1 MKMSKTA
8 QGVQKLKDGD
18 LKGALSIFSTFKY
31 DFTRDERRTMRIAY
45 ESLCGHGAFYQ
56 SLGIDASQMIV
67 DAANILSAKYLSI
80 NKLYKVNQKKINAV
94 KIWSNAKK

>member
-8 QGVQKLKDGD
+8 QAVQKLKDGD

-31 DFTRDERRTMRIAY
+31 DFTRDERRIMRIAY

-56 SLGIDASQMIV
+56 SLGIDASQMMA
-67 DAANILSAKYLSI
+67 DAAAILYYKYLNS
-80 NKLYKVNQKKINAV
+80 NKLN
-94 KIWSNAKK
+94 

>member
-31 DFTRDERRTMRIAY
+31 NFTRDERRIMRIAY
-45 ESLCGHGAFYQ
+45 ETLCGHGVFYQ
-56 SLGIDASQMIV
+56 SLGIDAGQMIA
-67 DAANILSAKYLSI
+67 DAASILYNKYL
-80 NKLYKVNQKKINAV
+80 NTNMLYKVKQEK
-94 KIWSNAKK
+94 

>member
-1 MKMSKTA
+1 MKISKTA
-8 QGVQKLKDGD
+8 QAVQKLKDGD

-31 DFTRDERRTMRIAY
+31 DFTRDELRTMRIAY

-67 DAANILSAKYLSI
+67 DAASILYDRYLSI
-80 NKLYKVNQKKINAV
+80 NKLN
-94 KIWSNAKK
+94 

>member
-18 LKGALSIFSTFKY
+18 LKGALSIFSTFMY
-31 DFTRDERRTMRIAY
+31 GFTRDERRTMRIAY

-56 SLGIDASQMIV
+56 SLGIDAGQMIS
-67 DAANILSAKYLSI
+67 DAAAILNTKYLS
-80 NKLYKVNQKKINAV
+80 
-94 KIWSNAKK
+94 SNRLN

>member
-8 QGVQKLKDGD
+8 QAVQKLKDGD

-31 DFTRDERRTMRIAY
+31 DFTRDERRVMRIAY

-56 SLGIDASQMIV
+56 SLGIDASQMIA
-67 DAANILSAKYLSI
+67 DAAAILYDKYLNS
-80 NKLYKVNQKKINAV
+80 NKLN
-94 KIWSNAKK
+94 

>member
-8 QGVQKLKDGD
+8 QAVQKLKDGD

-31 DFTRDERRTMRIAY
+31 DFTRDERRTIQIAY
-45 ESLCGHGAFYQ
+45 ESLCGHGAFYH

-67 DAANILSAKYLSI
+67 NATVLLNSKYLNT
-80 NKLYKVNQKKINAV
+80 NKLN
-94 KIWSNAKK
+94 

>member
-8 QGVQKLKDGD
+8 QAVQKLKDGD

-31 DFTRDERRTMRIAY
+31 DFTRDERRIMRIAY

-56 SLGIDASQMIV
+56 SLGIYANQMIA
-67 DAANILSAKYLSI
+67 DAAAILYDKYLNS
-80 NKLYKVNQKKINAV
+80 NKLN
-94 KIWSNAKK
+94 

>member
-1 MKMSKTA
+1 MKLSKTA
-8 QGVQKLKDGD
+8 QGVQKLKDGECSFQI
-18 LKGALSIFSTFKY
+18 SIFSTFKY

-67 DAANILSAKYLSI
+67 DAVTILNAKYLNN
-80 NKLYKVNQKKINAV
+80 NKLN
-94 KIWSNAKK
+94 

>member
-1 MKMSKTA
+1 MKISKTA

-31 DFTRDERRTMRIAY
+31 DFTKDERRTMRIAY
-45 ESLCGHGAFYQ
+45 ESLCGHGAFYH

-67 DAANILSAKYLSI
+67 DAATLLNTKYLNN
-80 NKLYKVNQKKINAV
+80 NKLN
-94 KIWSNAKK
+94 

>member
-31 DFTRDERRTMRIAY
+31 DFTKDERRTMRVAY
-45 ESLCGHGAFYQ
+45 ESLCGHGAFYH
-56 SLGIDASQMIV
+56 SLGIDVSQMIV
-67 DAANILSAKYLSI
+67 DASTLLNAKYLSI
-80 NKLYKVNQKKINAV
+80 NRLNKVSKKYI
-94 KIWSNAKK
+94 

>member
-8 QGVQKLKDGD
+8 QAVQKLKDGD

-31 DFTRDERRTMRIAY
+31 DFTRDERRIMRIAY

-56 SLGIDASQMIV
+56 SLGIDASQMIA
-67 DAANILSAKYLSI
+67 DAAAILYDKYLSI
-80 NKLYKVNQKKINAV
+80 NKLN
-94 KIWSNAKK
+94 

>member
-31 DFTRDERRTMRIAY
+31 DFTKDERRTIRVAY
-45 ESLCGHGAFYQ
+45 ESLCGHGAFYH
-56 SLGIDASQMIV
+56 SLGIDVSQMIV
-67 DAANILSAKYLSI
+67 DASTLLNAKYLSI
-80 NKLYKVNQKKINAV
+80 NRLN
-94 KIWSNAKK
+94 

>member
-56 SLGIDASQMIV
+56 SLEIDASQMIA
-67 DAANILSAKYLSI
+67 DATTILYDKYLSI
-80 NKLYKVNQKKINAV
+80 NKLN
-94 KIWSNAKK
+94 

>member
-8 QGVQKLKDGD
+8 QAVQKLKDGD

-31 DFTRDERRTMRIAY
+31 DFTRDERRTIRIAY
-45 ESLCGHGAFYQ
+45 ESLCGHGDFYQ

-67 DAANILSAKYLSI
+67 DATVLLNSKYLNT
-80 NKLYKVNQKKINAV
+80 NKLN
-94 KIWSNAKK
+94 

>member
-45 ESLCGHGAFYQ
+45 ESLCGHGTFYQ
-56 SLGIDASQMIV
+56 SLGIDASQMIA
-67 DAANILSAKYLSI
+67 DAVTILYDKYLNS
-80 NKLYKVNQKKINAV
+80 NKLN
-94 KIWSNAKK
+94 

>member
-1 MKMSKTA
+1 MNISKTA

-31 DFTRDERRTMRIAY
+31 DFTRDERRIMRIAY

-56 SLGIDASQMIV
+56 SLGIDASQMIA
-67 DAANILSAKYLSI
+67 DAAAILYDKYLNS
-80 NKLYKVNQKKINAV
+80 NKLN
-94 KIWSNAKK
+94 

>member
-8 QGVQKLKDGD
+8 QAMQKLKDGD

-31 DFTRDERRTMRIAY
+31 DFTRDERRIMRIAY

-56 SLGIDASQMIV
+56 SLGIDASQMIA
-67 DAANILSAKYLSI
+67 DAAAILYDKYLNS
-80 NKLYKVNQKKINAV
+80 NKLN
-94 KIWSNAKK
+94 

>member
-1 MKMSKTA
+1 MKISKTA
-8 QGVQKLKDGD
+8 QAVQKLKDGD

-31 DFTRDERRTMRIAY
+31 DFTRDELRTMRIAY

-67 DAANILSAKYLSI
+67 DAASILYDKYLSI
-80 NKLYKVNQKKINAV
+80 NKLN
-94 KIWSNAKK
+94 

>member
-31 DFTRDERRTMRIAY
+31 DFTRDERRIMRIAY
-45 ESLCGHGAFYQ
+45 ETLCGHGAFYQ
-56 SLGIDASQMIV
+56 SLGIDASKMIV
-67 DAANILSAKYLSI
+67 DATTILYNKYLNI
-80 NKLYKVNQKKINAV
+80 NKLN
-94 KIWSNAKK
+94 